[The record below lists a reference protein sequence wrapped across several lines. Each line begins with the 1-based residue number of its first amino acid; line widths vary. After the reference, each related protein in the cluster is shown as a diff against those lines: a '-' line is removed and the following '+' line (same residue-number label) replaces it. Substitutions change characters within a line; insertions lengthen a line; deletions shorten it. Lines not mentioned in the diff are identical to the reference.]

1 MWIWSPCIYVNLYVT
16 NALAYLIHTQTTNG
30 HILDSVYK
38 VRRDAT
44 GTRPVHVSWLSI
56 VASRQGGITKSATV
70 WKHIY
75 VGLMELT

>member
-56 VASRQGGITKSATV
+56 DTSHQGGSVENVK

-75 VGLMELT
+75 VGHMDLT